1 MLTFN
6 ACVNALTNASLYCW
20 LHREGD
26 WNDNRWTR
34 GCRRKVIVVTEWQ
47 QNNFSLLEYYSV
59 IKKSQFNG
67 IL

>member
-47 QNNFSLLEYYSV
+47 QNNFSLL
-59 IKKSQFNG
+59 
-67 IL
+67 